1 MDFDEYQ
8 SKAGE
13 TAIFPDEMPDSVDTG
28 TVYCA
33 LGLVGEAGEVAE
45 KVKKAVREDD
55 PEYLEDLEAEIGDV
69 LWYLSQLAEQLE
81 IDFGDVADRNIAKLQ
96 DRQERDVLT
105 GEGDDR

>member
-1 MDFDEYQ
+1 MEFNDYQ
-8 SKAGE
+8 SSAAE

-55 PEYLEDLEAEIGDV
+55 SSYLDDLEAELGDV
-69 LWYLSQLAEQLE
+69 IWYISQLARQLD
-81 IDFGDVADRNIAKLQ
+81 IDFDDIATGNIEKLQ

-105 GEGDDR
+105 GEGDNR